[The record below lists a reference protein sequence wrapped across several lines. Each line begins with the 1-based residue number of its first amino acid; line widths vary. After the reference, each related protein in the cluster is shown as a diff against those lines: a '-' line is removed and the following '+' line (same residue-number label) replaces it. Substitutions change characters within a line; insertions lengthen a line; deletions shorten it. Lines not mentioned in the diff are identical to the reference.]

1 MKACL
6 LKEYGKI
13 EVVEQEVPVHA
24 QDEVLVKIEY
34 ASICGSDQHLFK
46 GDFHPRTR
54 LPFIPGHEFAGHV
67 EKTGSKIEKFATG
80 DHVAVDPIIWCG
92 KCAACKQEH
101 YPACTNLKLLGIDM
115 DGGFS
120 EYIAVKEDML
130 YKVPHHVPLSH
141 AALVEVLSIGFHANN
156 RAATRQGDTVAIF
169 GGGKVGQS
177 ILQAVKTRTSG
188 QIYLIDVLDERLKM
202 AKKAF
207 PEVITINTLKE
218 NPAEFIQQ
226 HSNGRGVDVAFE
238 AVGHAQQIPGRNHPL
253 RDAIK
258 SIRGAGTV
266 CVLGLGDEEV
276 PLLMKELIWKE
287 ARIVASRVSHGE
299 FAEAIEAMDQ
309 QKINPEHLITEVI
322 SPEQIQHAFEKLEEH
337 PEDYLKILVKF

>member
-13 EVVEQEVPVHA
+13 EVVEREIPVP
-24 QDEVLVKIEY
+24 DPNEVLVKVDY

-46 GDFHPRTR
+46 GDFHPRTN

-67 EKTGSKIEKFATG
+67 EKTGNEIKNFSVG

-92 KCAACKQEH
+92 ECAACKQEH
-101 YPACTNLKLLGIDM
+101 YPACTSLKLLGIDM

-120 EYIAVKEDML
+120 EYIVVKEDML
-130 YKVPHHVPLSH
+130 YKVPSHVPLSH

-156 RAATRQGDTVAIF
+156 RAATKQGDTMAIF
-169 GGGKVGQS
+169 GAGKVGQS

-188 QIYLIDVLDERLKM
+188 LIFLIDVLDERLEM

-207 PEVITINTLKE
+207 SDVVTINAVKE
-218 NPAEFIQQ
+218 NPAEFIQK
-226 HSNGRGVDVAFE
+226 HTHGRGVDVAFE
-238 AVGHAQQIPGRNHPL
+238 AVGHAREIPERNHPV

-266 CVLGLGDEEV
+266 CVLGLGEEDV

-299 FAEAIEAMDQ
+299 FAEAIAAMDQ
-309 QKINPEHLITEVI
+309 QKIKPEHLITEII
-322 SPEQIQHAFEKLEEH
+322 SPEQIQLAFEKLEEH

>member
-67 EKTGSKIEKFATG
+67 AKTGSKIEKFATG
-80 DHVAVDPIIWCG
+80 DQVAVDPIIWCG

-120 EYIAVKEDML
+120 DYIAVKEDML
-130 YKVPHHVPLSH
+130 YKVPDHVPLSH
-141 AALVEVLSIGFHANN
+141 AALVEVLSIGFHATN

-202 AKKAF
+202 AQNSF

-218 NPAEFIQQ
+218 NPAEFIHQ